1 MKLTR
6 RTFFKVSAVGATTLA
21 GATNAEASPLH
32 GADPDAKGVLVDT
45 TLCVGCRACEAACA
59 EANHL
64 DGPAR
69 PGDDGVFDS
78 RRTTDERTLTVV
90 NRFTTTNPD
99 HPVQF
104 IKSQCMH
111 CVDPACATA
120 CPARALEKTALGP
133 VTYTGNRCLGCRYCM
148 VACPFD
154 VPKFEYTK
162 ATPYVRKCTFCAER
176 QATGLMPACTEVCP
190 SGALKFGKRAD
201 LLEEARMRVY
211 QNPDKY
217 VHHIYGEHE
226 AGGTS
231 WMYISDVT
239 PDQLGLKTGVDD
251 TARPALVSTAL
262 GAVPMIMTLWPPL
275 LMGLYALRNRT
286 NGENTENGH
295 E

>member
-1 MKLTR
+1 
-6 RTFFKVSAVGATTLA
+6 
-21 GATNAEASPLH
+21 
-32 GADPDAKGVLVDT
+32 
-45 TLCVGCRACEAACA
+45 
-59 EANHL
+59 
-64 DGPAR
+64 
-69 PGDDGVFDS
+69 
-78 RRTTDERTLTVV
+78 
-90 NRFTTTNPD
+90 
-99 HPVQF
+99 
-104 IKSQCMH
+104 
-111 CVDPACATA
+111 
-120 CPARALEKTALGP
+120 
-133 VTYTGNRCLGCRYCM
+133 
-148 VACPFD
+148 
-154 VPKFEYTK
+154 
-162 ATPYVRKCTFCAER
+162 
-176 QATGLMPACTEVCP
+176 MPACTEVCP